1 MNDSSFSIADAEA
14 LFGPEAIERIKREV
28 AAAPRFTPE
37 QCEKFRALF
46 ATAGGCDPSQGDAV
60 PGGRRAW

>member
-1 MNDSSFSIADAEA
+1 MNDNHFSLAEADA

-46 ATAGGCDPSQGDAV
+46 ATVLHQRPEQG
-60 PGGRRAW
+60 